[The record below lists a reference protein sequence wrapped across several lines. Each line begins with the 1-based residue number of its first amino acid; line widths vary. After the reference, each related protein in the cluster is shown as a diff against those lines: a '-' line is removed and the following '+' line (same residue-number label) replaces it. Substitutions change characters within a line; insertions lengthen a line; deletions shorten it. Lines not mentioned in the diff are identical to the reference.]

1 MQSHAQNSN
10 RPPHPGD
17 TPGPGESRHSGE
29 TPRADA
35 NPDQQTYFSI
45 FGLREKLTI
54 DTAAL
59 ERDFYKLSRKLH
71 PDLFARKSAE
81 EQAWSLRQSSLL
93 NDAYRTL
100 KDPVSRTAYLLK
112 LEGVAVED
120 ENQESRGTAS
130 RDPKAKQSR
139 VPADLLEEVFELNMQ
154 LEEMRANLKM
164 GEDDPALRGDV
175 ERAQQQFKSMLAS
188 VDADLRTAWTAWDS
202 AFDAN
207 DSAAKDKQKNTM
219 LALLDRRSYLR
230 NLLREVDS
238 VFAPDTAGAATAKAE
253 L

>member
-10 RPPHPGD
+10 RPLQPGD
-17 TPGPGESRHSGE
+17 APEP
-29 TPRADA
+29 
-35 NPDQQTYFSI
+35 QTYFSI
-45 FGLREKLTI
+45 FGLPQKLTI

-112 LEGVAVED
+112 LEGLAIAD
-120 ENQESRGTAS
+120 ENTESRDT
-130 RDPKAKQSR
+130 KAKQNR

-164 GEDDPALRGDV
+164 GEEDPALRGDL

-202 AFDAN
+202 ALDAN
-207 DSAAKDKQKNTM
+207 DTAAKDKQKNTM

-230 NLLREVDS
+230 NLLREVES
-238 VFAPDTAGAATAKAE
+238 VLAPDTAATAKAE

>member
-1 MQSHAQNSN
+1 MQSHAQNSSL
-10 RPPHPGD
+10 PSH
-17 TPGPGESRHSGE
+17 SRN
-29 TPRADA
+29 DA
-35 NPDQQTYFSI
+35 EQTYFSI
-45 FGLREKLTI
+45 FALPQKLTI

-59 ERDFYKLSRKLH
+59 EHNFYKLSRKLH
-71 PDLFARKSAE
+71 PDLYARKSAE

-112 LEGVAVED
+112 LEGLAVED
-120 ENQESRGTAS
+120 ENQENRDAAA
-130 RDPKAKQSR
+130 RDPKAKQNR

-154 LEEMRANLKM
+154 LEEMRANLKI
-164 GEDDPALRGDV
+164 GEDDPALRSDL
-175 ERAQQQFKSMLAS
+175 ERAQQQFRSMLES

-202 AFDAN
+202 ALDAN
-207 DSAAKDKQKNTM
+207 DTAAKDKQKNTM

-230 NLLREVDS
+230 NLLREVES
-238 VFAPDTAGAATAKAE
+238 VLAPKTAATTAKAD

>member
-10 RPPHPGD
+10 HEFH
-17 TPGPGESRHSGE
+17 TGE
-29 TPRADA
+29 TPE
-35 NPDQQTYFSI
+35 PQTYFSI
-45 FGLREKLTI
+45 FGLPARLTI

-100 KDPVSRTAYLLK
+100 KDPISRTAYLLK
-112 LEGVAVED
+112 LEGLAVED
-120 ENQESRGTAS
+120 ENTESRDA
-130 RDPKAKQSR
+130 KAKQNR
-139 VPADLLEEVFELNMQ
+139 APADLLEEVFELNMQ

-164 GEDDPALRGDV
+164 GEDDPVLRGDL

-188 VDADLRTAWTAWDS
+188 VDTDLRSAWTAWDT
-202 AFDAN
+202 ALDAN
-207 DSAAKDKQKNTM
+207 DIAAKNKQKNTM

-238 VFAPDTAGAATAKAE
+238 VLAPDTAATAKAE